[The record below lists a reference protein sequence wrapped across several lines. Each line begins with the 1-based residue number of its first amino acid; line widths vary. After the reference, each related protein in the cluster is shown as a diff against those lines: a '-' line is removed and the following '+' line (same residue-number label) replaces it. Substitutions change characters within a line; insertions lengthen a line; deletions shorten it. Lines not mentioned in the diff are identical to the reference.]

1 MSNHKCGF
9 HVWLSSFGLLLGFF
23 EPGRSFASD
32 ARTYFIA
39 AANGYGVED
48 CLGEG
53 GECGKVLADAWCN
66 GFGRGVALKFG
77 RSEVTTNVTS
87 ETSTAL
93 PAPYFI
99 TCGD

>member
-1 MSNHKCGF
+1 MPNYKFGS
-9 HVWLSSFGLLLGFF
+9 HVGLFLFGLLLALS
-23 EPGRSFASD
+23 EPGHSRASE

-48 CLGEG
+48 CLGEA
-53 GECGKVLADAWCN
+53 GECGKVLADAWCE
-66 GFGRGVALKFG
+66 GFGRGAALKFG
-77 RSEVTTNVTS
+77 RSEDNPDATPQ
-87 ETSTAL
+87 TSTAL

>member
-1 MSNHKCGF
+1 MPNFKHGS
-9 HVWLSSFGLLLGFF
+9 HVGLFLIGLLLGFF
-23 EPGRSFASD
+23 EPGQSYASE

-53 GECGKVLADAWCN
+53 GECGKVVADAWCEA
-66 GFGRGVALKFG
+66 FGRGAALKFG
-77 RSEVTTNVTS
+77 RSEGNTDRIP
-87 ETSTAL
+87 ETSAL
-93 PAPYFI
+93 PGPYFI